1 MLRPHSTRLNLQF
14 TRKLHVKLYYIS
26 VSGCCEHILKQK
38 IALQPSKIFDPQGFE
53 PIDPE
58 VFICAS
64 SK

>member
-1 MLRPHSTRLNLQF
+1 MKQYGTSHRNSKIFVSLEFRL
-14 TRKLHVKLYYIS
+14 
-26 VSGCCEHILKQK
+26 QK

-53 PIDPE
+53 PIDLE